1 MTNNYAISRNKTAHT
16 SFSIERNTPIIHFY
30 EKFRDFFFAE
40 MSPNGRLTKELNE
53 VGKVDPTSG
62 VRAVAVIGSN
72 SRELKGTINGPTGT
86 CYEGGVFKIDISIP
100 KQYPFEPPKMKF
112 TTKIWHPN
120 ISSQTGAICLVRS
133 MMYRDWLH
141 RRQYVSYVEKVLF

>member
-1 MTNNYAISRNKTAHT
+1 
-16 SFSIERNTPIIHFY
+16 
-30 EKFRDFFFAE
+30 

>member
-1 MTNNYAISRNKTAHT
+1 
-16 SFSIERNTPIIHFY
+16 
-30 EKFRDFFFAE
+30 

-133 MMYRDWLH
+133 MMYRDGRVGGIMFLMS
-141 RRQYVSYVEKVLF
+141 RKYFFLILSTSNVVSFFNNFNTFSFSICEGYLERPMEPGKF

>member
-1 MTNNYAISRNKTAHT
+1 MTNNYAILHNITALT

-30 EKFRDFFFAE
+30 AEVPRFFSAE

-141 RRQYVSYVEKVLF
+141 RRQYVSSVEKILF